1 MWESTHHILLS
12 FTLSSFQH
20 VLCSSQFVSRC
31 TYQSSDRLHIC
42 SPCHSLVRTPDDS
55 SNVLTL
61 AQDALKRSFCHTRAH
76 ATSQCVFQKVNGAG
90 TRKSRRTHLLACLLG
105 CLLAWL
111 VGCLLACLLA
121 VRRYSLIMPALAA
134 VLGTLLAH
142 LNWLNL

>member
-1 MWESTHHILLS
+1 MWESTQYILLS

-31 TYQSSDRLHIC
+31 AYQSSDRLHIC
-42 SPCHSLVRTPDDS
+42 SPCHSLVRTLEDS

-76 ATSQCVFQKVNGAG
+76 ATSQYVFRKVNGAG
-90 TRKSRRTHLLACLLG
+90 TRKSRRTHLLACLLA
-105 CLLAWL
+105 CL

-121 VRRYSLIMPALAA
+121 VRRYSLIMLALAA
-134 VLGTLLAH
+134 VSGTLLAQ
-142 LNWLNL
+142 LNWLKW